1 MDLDSNDVHTFNLDH
16 LGIVAGACQELKIAE
31 RIDALI
37 GNKDPRRVVSCG
49 KAVVAMIING
59 LGFVGRTLY
68 MTPQFFANK
77 PVQRLFGEDITPQ
90 DLNDH
95 ALGKALDE
103 IAKFGPTNLFAHTA
117 FGIGLEHN
125 LIGGSAHLDSTTI
138 SMEGEY
144 EPQSSNTSSENS
156 LVMNS
161 DNSREAAEDITSIS
175 ENGMTEGVI
184 KTESDKIDIKI
195 VHGFAKQR
203 SDLKQFILQMAVT
216 GPAELPFWHE
226 TLDGNSSDKK
236 SFHDTIEKV
245 QEFKK
250 QLKNGPEFK
259 WIADSALYSADKL
272 FKLKDVLW
280 ISRVPETITEAKKL
294 TKMDHNAIKWKK
306 LEKGY
311 KYASYESNYG
321 NIKQRWLLVYSEQA
335 YKREV
340 KTFEK
345 NLIKEEESLKKKT
358 WHLGNQEFDSQKSAQ
373 KALKGIKAKLFVLEG
388 TYQQNFKYAEK
399 GRPTAD
405 ATPVGSV
412 WKVTAH
418 FHKDEKAI
426 QENLN
431 TKGRF
436 ILATNDLDSS
446 KTTDEDI
453 LTEYKE
459 QQSVERGFR
468 FFKDPWFMVDKV
480 FLKSPRRISALGMVM
495 TLCLLVYNY
504 AQYTLRVQLQ
514 EKKETI
520 PNQLGKQID
529 KPTMRWVFQ
538 MFSGISVVRIW
549 DQTRETTIEIIS
561 NLNKWTKKIINCL
574 GPLTKAIYGIP

>member
-1 MDLDSNDVHTFNLDH
+1 MRLDSNNVSTFNLDH
-16 LGIVAGACQELKIAE
+16 LGIVAGTCRELKIAE

-49 KAVVAMIING
+49 NAVVAMIING

-68 MTPQFFANK
+68 MTPEFFAKK
-77 PVQRLFGEDITPQ
+77 PVQRLFGEDITAE

-95 ALGKALDE
+95 TLGKALDE
-103 IAKFGPTNLFAHTA
+103 IAKFGSTNLFAHTA
-117 FGIGLEHN
+117 FGIALEHN
-125 LIGGSAHLDSTTI
+125 LIGSSAHLDSTTI

-144 EPQSSNTSSENS
+144 GSQSLNTSLENS
-156 LVMNS
+156 SVANS
-161 DNSREAAEDITSIS
+161 NDPSVVNETHGVDI
-175 ENGMTEGVI
+175 N
-184 KTESDKIDIKI
+184 I

-203 SDLKQFILQMAVT
+203 PDLKQFVLQMVVT
-216 GPAELPFWHE
+216 GPAELPFWQE
-226 TLDGNSSDKK
+226 TLNGNSSDKQ
-236 SFHDTIEKV
+236 SFHDTIKKV

-250 QLKNGPEFK
+250 ELKNGPDFK

-272 FKLKDVLW
+272 FQLKDVLW

-294 TKMDHNAIKWKK
+294 TKMDSNKIEWKDTQ
-306 LEKGY
+306 KGY

-335 YKREV
+335 YKREI
-340 KTFEK
+340 KTFNK
-345 NLIKEEESLKKKT
+345 NLIKQEESLKKKL

-373 KALKGIKAKLFVLEG
+373 NALKDIKSKFFVLQE
-388 TYQQNFKYAEK
+388 TYQQIFKYAEK
-399 GRPTAD
+399 GRPTVD
-405 ATPVGSV
+405 VTPIDSI
-412 WKVTAH
+412 WKVTTY
-418 FHKDEKAI
+418 FNRNEKAI
-426 QENLN
+426 QEALN

-446 KTTDEDI
+446 KTTDEHI

-468 FFKDPWFMVDKV
+468 FFKDPWFMADKV
-480 FLKSPRRISALGMVM
+480 FLKSPKRISALGMVM

-504 AQYTLRVQLQ
+504 AQYALRTQLQ

-520 PNQLGKQID
+520 PNQLGKQIN
-529 KPTMRWVFQ
+529 KPTMRWIFQ
-538 MFSGISVVRIW
+538 MFSGISLVKIW
-549 DQTRETTIEIIS
+549 DQTLQTTIEIVS
-561 NLNKWTKKIINCL
+561 NLNKWTKKIIACL
-574 GPLTKAIYGIP
+574 GPVTKAIYGIP